1 MSALNVLNALIMATQ
16 ERTRE
21 IGIFAA
27 IGWSN
32 ARIMMSIV
40 IEGILMCVIGCI
52 LGVLLSFLAA
62 FAFPYIPAIGKLI
75 SFKPSVTLIVPVLAA
90 AFVLCILG
98 SLMPAWRAV
107 RMIPAEALRRM

>member
-1 MSALNVLNALIMATQ
+1 MSALNVLTALVMATQ

-40 IEGILMCVIGCI
+40 IEGILMCVSGCV
-52 LGVLLSFLAA
+52 LDVLLSLLAA
-62 FAFPYIPAIGKLI
+62 FAFPRIPAIGNLI
-75 SFKPSVTLIVPVLAA
+75 SFKPSVALIAPILGA
-90 AFVLCILG
+90 AFTLCLIG
-98 SLMPAWRAV
+98 SLLPGWRAI
-107 RMIPAEALRRM
+107 RMVPAEALRRM